1 MQYLINKSVQRPE
14 HSCDILQLLARQH
27 LRVVGDGGGHLHRG
41 GVLLLQQAQR
51 LKLLLAIGG
60 HDLVCPTVTD

>member
-1 MQYLINKSVQRPE
+1 MKRPE
-14 HSCDILQLLARQH
+14 HSGDILQLLVRQH
-27 LRVVGDGGGHLHRG
+27 VRVVGEGGGHLHGG
-41 GVLLLQQAQR
+41 GVLLLQQPQR